1 MLRKRASAL
10 SYEPNLEQP
19 VFEGLYHEAQRE
31 AEGLLISKRVFS
43 YDPSGVVQR

>member
-10 SYEPNLEQP
+10 SYEPHLEQP
-19 VFEGLYHEAQRE
+19 VFEGLLHVAQRE
-31 AEGLLISKRVFS
+31 AEGLNVSRRLFY